1 MKPQDILPSDI
12 WVLVVDDEPDVRSF
26 FSTILSREGYRVDSV
41 SNGGSALDF
50 LASNR
55 PHVILL
61 DLRLPDMSGIEVL
74 KKMKEMK
81 SDTVA
86 VVMTGYAS
94 VGTAVEAMK
103 LGAWDYLVK
112 PIEEISTIFTA
123 VKGAALNSPYLT
135 SVEQA
140 APSAALETRPIAPYP
155 VGDSPEMAS
164 VLELADKAA
173 DVDSSVLICGESGT
187 GKELIA
193 KLIHYNC
200 PRSRGR
206 FLAVNCSAVPD
217 TLLESTLFGYERGA
231 FTGAYRRTKGY
242 FEAADGGTLFLDE
255 IADTSLPLQ
264 AKLLRALEQKAFQ
277 RVGGVDTVV
286 TDVRII
292 AATNK
297 NLKEEVAR
305 ANFRE
310 DLFYR
315 INVLSINIPPLRKR
329 NVDIPALVDHFLHLH
344 SRRMG
349 RRTLGFTPESMDRLM
364 NYPWPGNVREL
375 ENAVERALA
384 FQPDGAL
391 IGPPSLP
398 PHILEESSSPSNP
411 EPAHKPL
418 AQARDEFERDYIQQL
433 LRQANGNVTLAARA
447 AGIARQNLYA
457 KMRKYGLH
465 SRHN

>member
-1 MKPQDILPSDI
+1 MKAQDIPPSGI
-12 WVLVVDDEPDVRSF
+12 WVLVVDDEPDVREF
-26 FSTILSREGYRVDSV
+26 FSTLLSREGYSVNSV
-41 SNGGSALDF
+41 SNGRAALDF
-50 LASNR
+50 LATNR
-55 PHVILL
+55 PHVLLL

-74 KKMKEMK
+74 KKLKEMQ

-112 PIEEISTIFTA
+112 PIEEISVIFTA
-123 VKGAALNSPYLT
+123 VKGAALNSPHFA
-135 SVEQA
+135 SEG
-140 APSAALETRPIAPYP
+140 APGISTGIEGRPAAPYP
-155 VGDSPEMAS
+155 VGDSPEMGK
-164 VLELADKAA
+164 VLELAAKAA
-173 DVDSSVLICGESGT
+173 EVDSSVLVCGESGT
-187 GKELIA
+187 GKELVA

-200 PRSRGR
+200 PRSKGK

-264 AKLLRALEQKAFQ
+264 AKLLRALEEKAFQ

-292 AATNK
+292 SATNK
-297 NLKEEVAR
+297 RLKEEVTR
-305 ANFRE
+305 GNFRE

-315 INVLSINIPPLRKR
+315 INVLNIEIPPLRDR
-329 NVDIPALVDHFLHLH
+329 PQDIPALVSHFLSIH

-349 RRTLGFTPESMDRLM
+349 RRTLGFSPESMEKLM
-364 NYPWPGNVREL
+364 SYSWPGNVREL
-375 ENAVERALA
+375 ENIVERALA
-384 FQPDGAL
+384 FQLNGAL
-391 IGPPSLP
+391 IQPETLP
-398 PHILEESSSPSNP
+398 LHVLEETTAAP
-411 EPAHKPL
+411 ETAPL
-418 AQARDEFERDYIQQL
+418 LGSLANARQDFERDYLEAL
-433 LRQANGNVTLAARA
+433 LDESNGNVQAAA
-447 AGIARQNLYA
+447 ATAGISRPHFYA

-465 SRHN
+465 TRRK